1 VWALPLTTL
10 SALCASEHAEHR
22 QRSHPRS
29 DANHNLV
36 IITTSIKHQT
46 YSLHQTSLLLP
57 RGAVALQPPL
67 LEQMERVSTRHAPHP
82 TEISGRVR
90 RSLRSHTPSTRK
102 RRQAGKRH
110 RGYLEHRSSR
120 RSKLNQ
126 QSNGEHA
133 RDTAHNPTCKS
144 TQTDTTATCSKLI
157 SQLQKSKQLRADPAS
172 GPS

>member
-82 TEISGRVR
+82 TRSVAGSG
-90 RSLRSHTPSTRK
+90 
-102 RRQAGKRH
+102 
-110 RGYLEHRSSR
+110 E
-120 RSKLNQ
+120 
-126 QSNGEHA
+126 
-133 RDTAHNPTCKS
+133 
-144 TQTDTTATCSKLI
+144 
-157 SQLQKSKQLRADPAS
+157 AS
-172 GPS
+172 GLILLAQGSEGKQAKDTEDYSSTGAAGGAN